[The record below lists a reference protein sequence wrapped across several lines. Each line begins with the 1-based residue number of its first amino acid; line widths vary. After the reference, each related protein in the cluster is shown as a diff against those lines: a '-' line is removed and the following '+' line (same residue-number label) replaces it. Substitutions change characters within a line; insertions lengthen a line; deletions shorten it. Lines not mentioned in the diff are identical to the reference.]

1 MMILLTD
8 DIESNAGSA
17 ADDDDH
23 KYVIR
28 TRITV
33 KMIDST
39 YKTLY
44 NSG

>member
-1 MMILLTD
+1 MMMLLTD
-8 DIESNAGSA
+8 YMESNAGSA

-39 YKTLY
+39 CKTLY